1 MSLEPLT
8 LTVTRNGADAELRVR
23 SGHSILAGS
32 ITVEELDRLTTLFQ
46 AEALALR
53 RARHRLATPTHYE
66 TLGVSRDANADDIR
80 DAYRAA
86 AKRQHPD
93 LSGRETGATMQAINE
108 AYAVLGDPL
117 QRQQYDRTLSPHPK
131 ETT

>member
-8 LTVTRNGADAELRVR
+8 LTLTRTGTDAQLQVR

-32 ITVEELDRLTTLFQ
+32 ITVEELDRLTTLFS

-53 RARHRLATPTHYE
+53 RARYRLAIPTHYD
-66 TLGVSRDANADDIR
+66 TLGVSRTATADEIQS
-80 DAYRAA
+80 AYRAA

-93 LSGRETGATMQAINE
+93 LSGSETGAAMAQINQ
-108 AYAVLGDPL
+108 AYAVLGDP
-117 QRQQYDRTLSPHPK
+117 QSRQQYDATLTP
-131 ETT
+131 

>member
-23 SGHSILAGS
+23 SGHSILAGA
-32 ITVEELDRLTTLFQ
+32 ITIEALDRLATLFQ

-53 RARHRLATPTHYE
+53 RARNRIAIPTHYD
-66 TLGVSRDANADDIR
+66 TLGVSRTATADEIQS
-80 DAYRAA
+80 AYRAA

-93 LSGRETGATMQAINE
+93 LSGSETGAAMAQINQ
-108 AYAVLGDPL
+108 AYAVLGDP
-117 QRQQYDRTLSPHPK
+117 QSRQQYDATFTP
-131 ETT
+131 

>member
-8 LTVTRNGADAELRVR
+8 LTVTRTGTDAQLHVR

-32 ITVEELDRLTTLFQ
+32 ITVEELDRLTTLFS

-53 RARHRLATPTHYE
+53 RARHRLAIPTHYD
-66 TLGVSRDANADDIR
+66 TLGVSRTATADEIQS
-80 DAYRAA
+80 AYRAA

-93 LSGRETGATMQAINE
+93 LSGSETGAAMAQINQ
-108 AYAVLGDPL
+108 AYAVLGDP
-117 QRQQYDRTLSPHPK
+117 QSRQQYDATFTP
-131 ETT
+131 